1 MEQFQRVKNHAAR
14 TPDTKVSCHYLFNC
28 LFFNFM
34 EQKVEGCLELYFL
47 HKELIVDF
55 LISLPSEYLSYAPIK
70 GAGTFGKQFRHI
82 LDIDKCYIESIETG
96 VLDFIRTDID
106 HTIENNKDELIR
118 RLREEDRKLNG
129 IIHSLNADQLRKKNI
144 NCLKVVKYLGE
155 KKQFASIEQIISLMT
170 EHKIF
175 HEGELAIYFRS
186 TGNNFPQS
194 WIFWGLK

>member
-1 MEQFQRVKNHAAR
+1 
-14 TPDTKVSCHYLFNC
+14 
-28 LFFNFM
+28 M

-186 TGNNFPQS
+186 TGNKFPQS